1 MRLEIPNEME
11 TGVRAMNKPT
21 RRRGTKVLFLVD
33 TLLGMA
39 GAEGSL
45 LKMVRHLP
53 DLGYECAIGA
63 FDLSTDPEFL
73 KLFPCPIYDLRLRRT
88 YDWNALRVAF
98 RLRALV
104 AREKFDIVH
113 TMFPTSDLWGAP
125 IARLAKRKMLLVSSR
140 RDMGIVR
147 GPKHSAAYRFLGRMF
162 DQVQAVSEAVREA
175 CIAQDG
181 LRPERVA
188 TVHNAVEFD
197 RILKVEPCRDLAG
210 TYELNRD
217 GVTVVT
223 AVGKVWPVKGVDVL
237 VRAAEIVC
245 REFPRTNFVVAG
257 LMEGEHSKQVVALAE
272 SLGVRRN
279 FKFIGRVLPILS
291 IMKACDIFCL
301 LSRSEGLSNALL
313 EAMACGLPCVA
324 TAVGGN
330 PEVVEHE
337 RSGFLVANEDAET
350 AAAGILQ
357 LLRDPGLRRR
367 MGSNGRQ
374 VVENRFTVDVLAG
387 RVASLYDE
395 LVANRDNPKR
405 AKEIRSCQA

>member
-33 TLLGMA
+33 TLLGMG

-73 KLFPCPIYDLRLRRT
+73 KLFPCPIYDLRLQRT

-98 RLRALV
+98 QLRALV
-104 AREKFDIVH
+104 AREKFGIVH

-125 IARLAKRKMLLVSSR
+125 IARLARWRVLLVSSR

-147 GPKHSAAYRFLGRMF
+147 GPQHSFAYRLLGRMF
-162 DQVQAVSEAVREA
+162 DQVQAVSEAVRDA

-181 LRPERVA
+181 LRPDRVA
-188 TVHNAVEFD
+188 TVHNAVELD
-197 RILKVEPCRDLAG
+197 RISKVEPCRDLAG
-210 TYELNRD
+210 AYHLHRD
-217 GVTVVT
+217 GATVV
-223 AVGKVWPVKGVDVL
+223 AASGKVWPVKGIDVL
-237 VRAAEIVC
+237 VRAAAIVC
-245 REFPRTNFVVAG
+245 LEFPRTNFVVAG
-257 LMEGEHSKQVVALAE
+257 LMEGEYSEQVTELAE
-272 SLGVRRN
+272 SLGVRAN
-279 FKFIGRVLPILS
+279 FTFIGRVLPILS
-291 IMKACDIFCL
+291 IVKACDIFCL

-330 PEVVEHE
+330 PEVVQHEH
-337 RSGFLVANEDAET
+337 SGFLVANEDAE
-350 AAAGILQ
+350 AAAARILQ
-357 LLRDPGLRRR
+357 LLRDPALRHR
-367 MGSNGRQ
+367 MGNNGRN
-374 VVENRFTVDVLAG
+374 VVANRFTVDVLAG

-395 LVANRDNPKR
+395 LLANRDNPERLK
-405 AKEIRSCQA
+405 ANGSC

>member
-11 TGVRAMNKPT
+11 TRVRAMNKPT

-33 TLLGMA
+33 TLLGMG

-53 DLGYECAIGA
+53 SLGYECAIGA

-73 KLFPCPIYDLRLRRT
+73 KLFPCPLYDLRLRRT

-98 RLRALV
+98 QLRALV
-104 AREKFDIVH
+104 TREKFCIVH

-125 IARLAKRKMLLVSSR
+125 IARLARWKVLLVSSR

-147 GPKHSAAYRFLGRMF
+147 GPQHNLAYRWLGRIF
-162 DQVQAVSEAVREA
+162 NQVQAVSEAVRDA

-188 TVHNAVEFD
+188 TVHNAVELD

-210 TYELNRD
+210 AYHLHRD
-217 GVTVVT
+217 GATVV
-223 AVGKVWPVKGVDVL
+223 AASGKVWPVKGIDVL

-257 LMEGEHSKQVVALAE
+257 LMEGEYSKQVTDLAE
-272 SLGVRRN
+272 SLGVRAN
-279 FKFIGRVLPILS
+279 FTFIGRVLPILS
-291 IMKACDIFCL
+291 IVKACDIFCL

-330 PEVVEHE
+330 PEVVQNEH
-337 RSGFLVANEDAET
+337 SGFLVPNEDAE
-350 AAAGILQ
+350 AAAARILQ
-357 LLRDPGLRRR
+357 LLRDPALRHR
-367 MGSNGRQ
+367 MGNNGRK
-374 VVENRFTVDVLAG
+374 VVADRFTVDVLAG

-395 LVANRDNPKR
+395 LIANRDNPERVK
-405 AKEIRSCQA
+405 ANGSC